1 MWIFKE
7 KSKKNLENLE
17 EKWFE
22 SLNFRHIFTVQ
33 TVFFTFIVYIFGCVP
48 STCWEFQWNWIEW
61 LWPFSR
67 KFLINRSHSWE
78 KAYIESDFK
87 RPHAD
92 EIFQRKNYHHKPSSK
107 IPYNI
112 RLSLVKLPKFMNLQ
126 GRIQAYVDLIWFFFF
141 YLIFLYK
148 IYFST
153 KSINIWWYYVHLNTW
168 RYIKIGS
175 AHFGRSSV
183 PLSPNNRQNHLT
195 YRLQHERIQH
205 TS

>member
-61 LWPFSR
+61 LWPVH
-67 KFLINRSHSWE
+67 FLGSHSWE
-78 KAYIESDFK
+78 KLTLSQTSNAHMQMKFFK
-87 RPHAD
+87 GRTTTTSLH
-92 EIFQRKNYHHKPSSK
+92 QRSH
-107 IPYNI
+107 
-112 RLSLVKLPKFMNLQ
+112 RTLDSLVKLPKFMNLQ

-141 YLIFLYK
+141 FFLIN
-148 IYFST
+148 FS
-153 KSINIWWYYVHLNTW
+153 L
-168 RYIKIGS
+168 
-175 AHFGRSSV
+175 
-183 PLSPNNRQNHLT
+183 
-195 YRLQHERIQH
+195 
-205 TS
+205 

>member
-61 LWPFSR
+61 LWPVH
-67 KFLINRSHSWE
+67 FLGSHSWE
-78 KAYIESDFK
+78 KLTLSQTSNAHMQMKFFK
-87 RPHAD
+87 GRTTTTSLH
-92 EIFQRKNYHHKPSSK
+92 QRSH
-107 IPYNI
+107 
-112 RLSLVKLPKFMNLQ
+112 RTLDSLVKLPKFMNLQ

-141 YLIFLYK
+141 FI
-148 IYFST
+148 
-153 KSINIWWYYVHLNTW
+153 
-168 RYIKIGS
+168 
-175 AHFGRSSV
+175 
-183 PLSPNNRQNHLT
+183 
-195 YRLQHERIQH
+195 
-205 TS
+205 